1 MPGMPHAWCCEA
13 SAMKVFLLLGFMSLT
28 TSLDAE
34 ASPASVI
41 EQKEDAA
48 GESTMEPQLFSTP
61 SSYMAEGL
69 ADASTELN
77 FLQELE
83 TTNANEAITTSET
96 ETSTMAIVTTNNMK
110 TPRFAGVTPAEVPP
124 DDQKMKTDFE
134 KIDYNHDFFHYD
146 YHFLR
151 KWGLVAAA
159 ILFILGILILTCGKH
174 GKFPRCRGK
183 KRARTYDV
191 AQA

>member
-1 MPGMPHAWCCEA
+1 
-13 SAMKVFLLLGFMSLT
+13 MSLT
-28 TSLDAE
+28 TFLDAV
-34 ASPASVI
+34 SPASVV
-41 EQKEDAA
+41 EQEEDAA
-48 GESTMEPQLFSTP
+48 DGATMEPQLFSTS

-69 ADASTELN
+69 EDARTELN

-83 TTNANEAITTSET
+83 TTNANEVITTVTAVT
-96 ETSTMAIVTTNNMK
+96 ETPTTGIVTTNNMK
-110 TPRFAGVTPAEVPP
+110 ATRFAGVTTPEVPP
-124 DDQKMKTDFE
+124 DDQKMKADLE
-134 KIDYNHDFFHYD
+134 QIDYNQDFFHYD

>member
-61 SSYMAEGL
+61 
-69 ADASTELN
+69 
-77 FLQELE
+77 
-83 TTNANEAITTSET
+83 NEAITTAET